1 MPTVYKVYKGSR
13 FRIWNWDGEIEI
25 VGQVYE
31 KHQVLEVAFIYQNI
45 GSVKFWTGIMH
56 IQIQQK

>member
-13 FRIWNWDGEIEI
+13 FGIWNWDGEIET
-25 VGQVYE
+25 VGQVHE

-45 GSVKFWTGIMH
+45 DSVKFWTDMN
-56 IQIQQK
+56 IQFQ